1 MFIIALTLQIKKK
14 KLYMYDTKY
23 FAVIVSITGDT
34 AFRCLL
40 MHIIHAIEIK
50 QYVLFLGFLNK
61 FYYTFNPY

>member
-1 MFIIALTLQIKKK
+1 
-14 KLYMYDTKY
+14 MYGTKY

-34 AFRCLL
+34 AFICLL

-50 QYVLFLGFLNK
+50 QYVLFLVFQNK